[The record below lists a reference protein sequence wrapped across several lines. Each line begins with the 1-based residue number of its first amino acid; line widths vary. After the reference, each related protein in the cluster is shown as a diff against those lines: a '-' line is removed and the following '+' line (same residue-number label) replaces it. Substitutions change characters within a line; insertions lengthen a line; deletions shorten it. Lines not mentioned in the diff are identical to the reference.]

1 MRRLVKLTL
10 HSLFLI
16 STLLP
21 ITEVIAHNGTND
33 RFGVYDQYCKNKH
46 YYKERRGN
54 QNCHMHKVKQG
65 GGCQKEWSGHK
76 NCKKNIK
83 LKLNKII

>member
-1 MRRLVKLTL
+1 MRVLGKLTL
-10 HSLFLI
+10 HSIFFL

-21 ITEVIAHNGTND
+21 ITEVIAHNGTNN
-33 RFGVYDQYCKNKH
+33 RTGGYNQYCKIKH
-46 YYKERRGN
+46 YVKERRGS

-76 NCKKNIK
+76 NCSKT
-83 LKLNKII
+83 